1 MATRSITFR
10 DIISFSAEHPQNK
23 VQNLLKTGKTGKWT
37 SPKHHPEPIIDVE
50 LSLPPCYIKSLDVGN
65 HWTAVLEI
73 EVGSKEGKNKREPLL
88 KSPSTLMSRID
99 CQIGSNKDAMKFY
112 TADDDFTTTAKN
124 RSVDRIRFI
133 CKQPFRRDVL
143 FGLSTVAIRGISV
156 DDLDAHA
163 SSSPGYSTNKSPT
176 YSSNDDFESSLKNA
190 VGLAGLAN
198 AYKNMASTAS
208 NSHRNSTG
216 KEMSEAEINA
226 GVQNLKSKLSKQKTP
241 TQVPPKAKYASL
253 FASLDAGKKEKKSP
267 AANPL
272 KSKAQ
277 KQSPAQS
284 RKRKVEDD
292 NAKNSKNLYSTS
304 NENKVINLN
313 QHCDIDESDDP
324 ELALALRMSLET
336 SSIESKRHETIMKQ
350 QNKKFVFKKKA
361 AVAAAKEAAQKAAAE
376 NASPSNKIHDGSN
389 GKVKQM
395 QNDHLQDIQLT
406 KSTSSHDSDTTYDN
420 FNLDEPILNEKKQ
433 KGLGQSRRKSKKKSI
448 EELLGPSAR
457 EITTLD
463 NKFDSLL
470 QSPSPQHNTKSKAKD
485 IRSKYDNFDYNES
498 SSYEAFDDGG
508 RDSDSSQDLFSN
520 RVDFKVPKDYLKYN
534 DDEVR
539 EMGILVQVRQY
550 KKDKFLPLTD
560 GSEVKVDKGTF
571 VTFYKNAQQ
580 IHMKINDKMHVPD
593 VEPDHIAGIFKDYTE
608 KEINDSDKIR
618 SITKRLNSEPKP
630 LGMGV
635 LQTSV
640 SNARTNKA
648 SNQTP
653 NANSKVSKASTNQ
666 KSKGKKKD
674 SPSNKNVPIGRA
686 KKPGAN
692 KKVQEEKTEDS
703 DSDQP
708 PIKKSRK
715 MNNINSS
722 ALTTKKATPKKGPTT
737 KSPKNKSAKK
747 TNKKVDTDSESAE
760 DESASS
766 PSPKPK
772 STPSRKRVS
781 NSGGECPLCSR
792 TFSRTRDLM
801 EHCSTCEGTGGG
813 TSSGSSGGR
822 GKTTSKTPKPA
833 PPKVNMSECPI
844 CGKKVPTKDLERHAR
859 LCAENMF
866 G

>member
-253 FASLDAGKKEKKSP
+253 FASLDAKKKEKKSP

-272 KSKAQ
+272 KSKSQ

-292 NAKNSKNLYSTS
+292 NAKNSKNLYSTY
-304 NENKVINLN
+304 NENKVISLN

-324 ELALALRMSLET
+324 ELALAIKMSLET

-470 QSPSPQHNTKSKAKD
+470 QSPSPQQITKSKVKD
-485 IRSKYDNFDYNES
+485 IRSKYDNFDYIES
-498 SSYEAFDDGG
+498 SSYDAFDDGG

-813 TSSGSSGGR
+813 TSSGNSGGR